1 MTHNKTWSSHVCWW
15 TWLQTRTLCS
25 DQVLEQLLTHSLWF
39 YHDCSGLYFCTL
51 VWKPDWPETKKDDS
65 ECLVLDSV
73 GTWKIQPDYSALG
86 LKKQNNHKTP
96 DKRHNSVSGTSQVWT
111 VSFQT
116 FTEKDVEQ
124 LEFNPVLETIFK
136 PGMIFLPVFIED
148 WNAVRLVIC
157 A

>member
-1 MTHNKTWSSHVCWW
+1 M
-15 TWLQTRTLCS
+15 
-25 DQVLEQLLTHSLWF
+25 
-39 YHDCSGLYFCTL
+39 
-51 VWKPDWPETKKDDS
+51 WKPDWPETKKDDS

-73 GTWKIQPDYSALG
+73 GTRKIQPDYSALG
-86 LKKQNNHKTP
+86 LKKQNNHNTA

-148 WNAVRLVIC
+148 
-157 A
+157 